1 MAKRPAN
8 TLIVVADGSRARF
21 FRIEADKLVSAGVS
35 DLVSPRSRQRARTLA
50 SDSPGRGFSAARG
63 GARHA
68 LESQQDYHKLE
79 KHRFMAV
86 VAATLGAANA
96 NREFDEL
103 ILVAPRRSLGE
114 LRELLSAAVR
124 RKVCEEVPKDL
135 SNEPVT
141 RLRQRLAP
149 ILGSRLAAPARLRAV

>member
-1 MAKRPAN
+1 MAKRPAK

-21 FRIEADKLVSAGVS
+21 FRPEADKLVSAGLS
-35 DLVSPRSRQRARTLA
+35 DLVSPRSRQRPRTLA
-50 SDSPGRGFSAARG
+50 SDSPGRGFSSARG

-68 LESQQDYHKLE
+68 LEPQQDYHKLE

-86 VAATLGAANA
+86 VAAALDAANA
-96 NREFDEL
+96 SRAFDEL

-124 RKVCEEVPKDL
+124 RRICEEVPKDFT
-135 SNEPVT
+135 NEPVG

-149 ILGSRLAAPARLRAV
+149 VLGSCLAAPQRMRAV